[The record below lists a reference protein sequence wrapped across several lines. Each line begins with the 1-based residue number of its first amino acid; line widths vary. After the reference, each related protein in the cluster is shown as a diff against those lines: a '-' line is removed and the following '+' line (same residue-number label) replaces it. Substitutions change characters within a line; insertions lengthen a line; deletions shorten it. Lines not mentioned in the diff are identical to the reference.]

1 MRIKFDRKKIKAG
14 EIIKKK
20 LYKIKQIAIKK
31 IKTKSADEKL
41 KEDDTEKKIFFYKLF
56 QIKQIIIK

>member
-20 LYKIKQIAIKK
+20 LYKIKQIKKNKDQICRWKIEGGWHWKK
-31 IKTKSADEKL
+31 I
-41 KEDDTEKKIFFYKLF
+41 IFL
-56 QIKQIIIK
+56 

>member
-20 LYKIKQIAIKK
+20 LYKIKQIKK
-31 IKTKSADEKL
+31 K
-41 KEDDTEKKIFFYKLF
+41 
-56 QIKQIIIK
+56 